1 MWVEHLS
8 LSHFRNYDRAEI
20 ALKPGANLFLGS
32 NGQGKTNIVEAISYF
47 SALSSHRVA
56 SDQALIQQ
64 DAASAI
70 ARLWVHTQNRQ
81 ILLELQINRDGP
93 KRAQLN
99 KNTVKPRDLLGHFSS
114 VMFAPEDVQI
124 IRGDPSGRRLFID
137 NLVVSLKPSSA
148 QLFAD
153 YERVVKQRS
162 SLLKSSKLIRTAE
175 ANSQSAPADT
185 LEIWN
190 ERLITLG
197 ARVITERLR
206 VLDLLQQPFSD
217 AYAYLVEADHLPRL
231 TMRSTV
237 FVGDGS
243 VSRETSEI
251 ERSFAESLRGV
262 SQEERDRGLTLVGP
276 HRDDID
282 FQLNALPVKGF
293 ASHGET
299 WSFALALRLASAELL
314 RELNPGGSP
323 VVILDDVFAELDQ
336 HRRERLFNAV
346 RSFDQ
351 VLVTAAVAE
360 DVPPNVDWHIIRI
373 RAGEVIA

>member
-70 ARLWVHTQNRQ
+70 ARLRVRTQNRQ

-99 KNTVKPRDLLGHFSS
+99 KNTVKPRDLLGYFSS

-124 IRGDPSGRRLFID
+124 IRGEPSGRRLFID

-162 SLLKSSKLIRTAE
+162 SLLKSSRLIRTAE
-175 ANSQSAPADT
+175 ANSQSTPADT

-206 VLDLLQQPFSD
+206 ALDLLQQPFSD
-217 AYAYLVEADHLPRL
+217 AYAYLVEADHQPRL

-237 FVGDGS
+237 FLGDGA

-251 ERSFAESLRGV
+251 ERSFAESLQGV
-262 SQEERDRGLTLVGP
+262 AQEERDRGLTLVGP

>member
-8 LSHFRNYDRAEI
+8 LSHFRNYDSAEI

-47 SALSSHRVA
+47 SSLSSHRVA
-56 SDQALIQQ
+56 NDQALIQR

-70 ARLWVHTQNRQ
+70 ARLSVHAKNRRV
-81 ILLELQINRDGP
+81 LLELQINRDAP

-99 KNTVKPRDLLGHFSS
+99 KNTVKPRDLLGYFSS

-137 NLVVSLKPSSA
+137 NLVMSLKPSSA

-162 SLLKSSKLIRTAE
+162 SLLKSSRVIRRPD
-175 ANSQSAPADT
+175 SSVQSAPADT

-197 ARVITERLR
+197 AKVVAERLR

-217 AYAYLVEADHLPRL
+217 AYSYLVEADHQPRL
-231 TMRSTV
+231 TMKSTI
-237 FVGDGS
+237 FVGDGT
-243 VSRETSEI
+243 VSREMSEI
-251 ERSFAESLRGV
+251 EQSFAESLRGV
-262 SQEERDRGLTLVGP
+262 AQEERDRGLTLVGP
-276 HRDDID
+276 HRDDIE
-282 FQLNALPVKGF
+282 FQLNALPVKGY

-360 DVPPNVDWHIIRI
+360 DVPTDVHWHTIRI
-373 RAGEVIA
+373 RAGEVVA